1 MKTASPGLLEV
12 MVVRVNAGGN
22 APSDPPSLVTSWA
35 HPFQKS
41 FLANER
47 ENIFGGK
54 PLRSS
59 RCLVHILKSS
69 TCKHVKSGQ
78 ERETETDRTLR
89 AARFRRYINLQKN
102 KLDCTS
108 IDGVKHVAQIASS
121 TEVDMDMVR
130 ACVQVLRHHGVLA
143 QIDIFWYHNVYGLD
157 HHFLFWGMTER
168 RQTKLL
174 TKHFGFPLGQNKFVA

>member
-47 ENIFGGK
+47 ENIFGGE

-121 TEVDMDMVR
+121 TEVDIPGLCTSFATSWGAGPNRHILVSQCLWVGPSFLVLGDDREETNQIIDKAFWFSVR
-130 ACVQVLRHHGVLA
+130 S
-143 QIDIFWYHNVYGLD
+143 
-157 HHFLFWGMTER
+157 
-168 RQTKLL
+168 K
-174 TKHFGFPLGQNKFVA
+174 